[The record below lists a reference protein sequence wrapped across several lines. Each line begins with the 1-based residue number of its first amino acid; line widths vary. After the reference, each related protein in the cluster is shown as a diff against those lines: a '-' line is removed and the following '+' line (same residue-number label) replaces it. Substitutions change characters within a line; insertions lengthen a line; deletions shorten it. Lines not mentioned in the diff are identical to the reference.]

1 MSDKKKKKKKDKERK
16 KSAKAA
22 KPKKLL
28 RELHCTGCKKR
39 CPLADP
45 ECKKGRA
52 QAEAALEGLKKK

>member
-1 MSDKKKKKKKDKERK
+1 MSDKKKK